1 MDRPSPSPGT
11 VTLMGSG
18 ELTESM
24 SRVHHWIVSQID
36 GPAKAVFLD
45 TPAGFELNSDNI
57 SEKARTYVRRYVG
70 VPCALASFKSAERAT
85 TAETRN
91 ALRKIEASNYIFAG
105 PGSPTYVIRNWRG
118 TPIFEAVTG
127 RVNAGAHLVLASAA
141 AIAIGHYSLPVY
153 EIFKVGDEPH
163 WVEGLNLLAPYGLD
177 LTIVPHWNNAE
188 GGTYDTRFCFMG
200 QPRFAALEALLP
212 ESTVLLGI
220 DEYTACILAPSRN
233 ECRVMGAGQVTI
245 RCRGRET
252 AFQADSTFSLDELRS
267 GTTAVAR
274 PVIGARVPETAI
286 QVGDTLARQVA
297 ETERALTPDDGGHPA
312 LGELAGQ
319 AFELAQAIERAQESG
334 VPQEQLSPAQARLRQ
349 LVEVWQTRLD
359 ASGGDLV
366 ANLAPF
372 VDLLLDLRSQLRAAK
387 QWALADE
394 VRERLSAL
402 GIVIEDTPAGTTWR
416 QS

>member
-1 MDRPSPSPGT
+1 MDRLSPSPGT

-45 TPAGFELNSDNI
+45 TPAGFELNSDSI

-105 PGSPTYVIRNWRG
+105 PGSPTYLIRNWRG
-118 TPIFEAVTG
+118 TPIFEAIAG
-127 RVNAGAHLVLASAA
+127 RVNDGSHLVLASAA

-153 EIFKVGDEPH
+153 EIYKVGDHPH

-177 LTIVPHWNNAE
+177 LTIVPHWNNAD
-188 GGTYDTRFCFMG
+188 GGTYDTRYCFMG
-200 QPRFAALEALLP
+200 QPRFDALETLLP

-220 DEYTACILAPSRN
+220 DEYTACILALSRN

-245 RCRGRET
+245 RCRGHET

-267 GTTAVAR
+267 GTTAIAGPVVGTRVAQ
-274 PVIGARVPETAI
+274 TAV

-297 ETERALTPDDGGHPA
+297 ETEKALTANDGGHPA
-312 LGELAGQ
+312 LSDLAGQ

-334 VPQEQLSPAQARLRQ
+334 VPQEHLSPAQAGLRQ

-394 VRERLSAL
+394 LRERLSAL